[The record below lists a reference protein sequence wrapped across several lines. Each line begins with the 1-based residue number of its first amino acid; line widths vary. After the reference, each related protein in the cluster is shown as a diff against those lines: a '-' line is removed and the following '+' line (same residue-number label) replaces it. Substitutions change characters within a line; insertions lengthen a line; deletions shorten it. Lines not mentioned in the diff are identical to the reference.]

1 MKLQLL
7 KQTALALL
15 LSCSLSF
22 MTGCASSN
30 TEVDIETMPVT
41 PECLD
46 ETGAT
51 CVITTQS
58 ETSLYLPEFS
68 SETYKAGGRDTFQTG
83 TTSAKGSPLGKTGE
97 KTAVDVE
104 SSMGG
109 KNGTDLA
116 FSRPA
121 SEKAI
126 SVKDKKKSPEKEL
139 AVIEMAEDVAP
150 NGMTEEVKVTEKI
163 KAIEEV
169 KVTEETPSNVVS
181 TPADDSNS
189 GIKKVT
195 KMDKKKTLADKVA
208 YGEKCRDWEATAGET
223 LRSLLIQWGEESGWT
238 VIWKLDRDYNLEAG
252 VVFRGTFTEVSGA
265 LIRSFARATPAPIGT
280 FYKGNRVL
288 VVNTQE
294 DENAD

>member
-15 LSCSLSF
+15 LSCSLSI
-22 MTGCASSN
+22 MTGCASGDTQN
-30 TEVDIETMPVT
+30 QELEGAPLAQ
-41 PECLD
+41 ECLD

-51 CVITTQS
+51 CVMTTQS
-58 ETSLYLPEFS
+58 ETALYLPEFS
-68 SETYKAGGRDTFQTG
+68 SETYKPAGRDTFQTG
-83 TTSAKGSPLGKTGE
+83 NTSAKGAPLGKTGE
-97 KTAVDVE
+97 KTPVDVE
-104 SSMGG
+104 NSMGG

-121 SEKAI
+121 SEKAV
-126 SVKDKKKSPEKEL
+126 SVKDKKKSTPKKEL
-139 AVIEMAEDVAP
+139 AVVEMDEKITSNGVTEDVP
-150 NGMTEEVKVTEKI
+150 T
-163 KAIEEV
+163 
-169 KVTEETPSNVVS
+169 NVVAS
-181 TPADDSNS
+181 PADDTNS

-195 KMDKKKTLADKVA
+195 KIDKKKTLADKVA

-288 VVNTQE
+288 VINTQE

>member
-7 KQTALALL
+7 KQTALVMI
-15 LSCSLSF
+15 LSCSLGFVS
-22 MTGCASSN
+22 GCASS
-30 TEVDIETMPVT
+30 EKETPEEIVQSA

-46 ETGAT
+46 ETGVT

-58 ETSLYLPEFS
+58 ETALYLPEFS
-68 SETYKAGGRDTFQTG
+68 SETYKTGSRESFQTSNNTANG
-83 TTSAKGSPLGKTGE
+83 TPLGKTGE
-97 KTAVDVE
+97 KTPVDVE
-104 SSMGG
+104 KSAGG

-121 SEKAI
+121 GEKAV
-126 SVKDKKKSPEKEL
+126 SVKDKTKSSSKQDL
-139 AVIEMAEDVAP
+139 AVVETKETITLTDTQTSEKNKETSETNEEIKEDV
-150 NGMTEEVKVTEKI
+150 VTS
-163 KAIEEV
+163 V
-169 KVTEETPSNVVS
+169 VTSPVDHSE
-181 TPADDSNS
+181 A

-195 KMDKKKTLADKVA
+195 KVNKKKSLADKVA